1 MKSFKEFVEEPT
13 MTTGPGIAG
22 TSPGDPADWMY
33 GKKKKKRRPLTRSY
47 IEINGKFKKQQ
58 K

>member
-1 MKSFKEFVEEPT
+1 MKTFKQFNEEPT

-22 TSPGDPADWMY
+22 TSPNDPADWVH
-33 GKKKKKRRPLTRSY
+33 GKKKRKSVTKRY
-47 IEINGKFKKQQ
+47 IEVNGKFKKQM